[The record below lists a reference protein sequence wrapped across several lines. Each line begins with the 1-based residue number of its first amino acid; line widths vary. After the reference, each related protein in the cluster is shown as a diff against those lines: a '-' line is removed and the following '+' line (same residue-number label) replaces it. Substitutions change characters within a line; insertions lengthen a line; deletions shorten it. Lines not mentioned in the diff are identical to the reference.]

1 MAKQARI
8 TVELS
13 AEDRRLLKQLIKAVG
28 IEPEQEDAAETAVR
42 RLVESEVT
50 VSGSDFGDPALLDN
64 HIEADVKGHV
74 WSGHGWVPK
83 SVN

>member
-28 IEPEQEDAAETAVR
+28 IEPEQEGAAETAVR
-42 RLVESEVT
+42 RLVEPEVAA
-50 VSGSDFGDPALLDN
+50 SGRDFGDPAFLDN

-83 SVN
+83 GVD

>member
-13 AEDRRLLKQLIKAVG
+13 AEDRRLLKHLIKAVG
-28 IEPEQEDAAETAVR
+28 IEPAAEGGVR
-42 RLVESEVT
+42 RLAESPR
-50 VSGSDFGDPALLDN
+50 SGDFGDPAFLDN

-83 SVN
+83 GV

>member
-28 IEPEQEDAAETAVR
+28 IEPEQEGAAETAVR
-42 RLVESEVT
+42 RLVESEVA
-50 VSGSDFGDPALLDN
+50 VSGHDFGDPAYLDN
-64 HIEADVKGHV
+64 HIEADVNGHL
-74 WSGHGWVPK
+74 WNGHGWVPK
-83 SVN
+83 AVD